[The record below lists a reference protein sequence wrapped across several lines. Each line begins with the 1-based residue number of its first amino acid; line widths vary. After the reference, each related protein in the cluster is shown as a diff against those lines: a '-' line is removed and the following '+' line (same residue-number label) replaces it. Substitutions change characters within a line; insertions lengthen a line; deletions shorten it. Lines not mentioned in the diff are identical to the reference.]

1 MTFEQ
6 LSKKLKVNTRLLRIL
21 GEDLEDFKE
30 AIEDIKEN
38 CKGTEQGIK
47 DRFIILKLSID
58 EINEEEFE
66 KNKDLIKQA
75 LKDNF
80 DLSDSKEFF
89 NSENIENIMYKQFK
103 TTTKTIKILKELEES
118 YNKLLELKVEEIKEA
133 IEFRKG
139 VLNELDKVL
148 KDDPVKKK
156 QMEEFFEEIPS
167 ILKIYEM

>member
-6 LSKKLKVNTRLLRIL
+6 LSKKLKANTRLLRIL
-21 GEDLEDFKE
+21 GEDLEEFKN
-30 AIEDIKEN
+30 AIEDIKTIY
-38 CKGTEQGIK
+38 KGTEQGIK
-47 DRFIILKLSID
+47 DPFIILKVPID
-58 EINEEEFE
+58 EITEEEFE

-89 NSENIENIMYKQFK
+89 NSENLENIMYKHFK
-103 TTTKTIKILKELEES
+103 TITQTIKILKELEEN

-133 IEFRKG
+133 VKFREN

-148 KDDPVKKK
+148 KDDPEKKK
-156 QMEEFFEEIPS
+156 QMEESFDEIPK
-167 ILKIYEM
+167 ILKLYGI

>member
-6 LSKKLKVNTRLLRIL
+6 LSKQLKTSTKLLRTL
-21 GEDLEDFKE
+21 DKELEEFKE
-30 AIEDIKEN
+30 AIEDIKKIY
-38 CKGTEQGIK
+38 KGTEQGIK
-47 DRFIILKLSID
+47 DPLIILKVPID

-80 DLSDSKEFF
+80 NLSDSKGFF
-89 NSENIENIMYKQFK
+89 NSENIENIMYNQFK
-103 TTTKTIKILKELEES
+103 TITQTITILKELEEN

-133 IEFRKG
+133 IKYREG

-148 KDDPVKKK
+148 EDDPEKKK
-156 QMEEFFEEIPS
+156 QMEEFFEEIPK
-167 ILKIYEM
+167 ILKVYEM

>member
-6 LSKKLKVNTRLLRIL
+6 LSKKLKANTRLLRIL
-21 GEDLEDFKE
+21 GEELEDFKK
-30 AIEDIKEN
+30 AIEDIKTIY
-38 CKGTEQGIK
+38 KGTEQGIK

-66 KNKDLIKQA
+66 KNKDLIKQV
-75 LKDNF
+75 LKNNF
-80 DLSDSKEFF
+80 NLSDSKEFF
-89 NSENIENIMYKQFK
+89 NSENIENIMYKQLK
-103 TTTKTIKILKELEES
+103 TTTKTIKILKELEEN

-133 IEFRKG
+133 VEQRKG
-139 VLNELDKVL
+139 ILNKLDKVL
-148 KDDPVKKK
+148 EDDPKKKK